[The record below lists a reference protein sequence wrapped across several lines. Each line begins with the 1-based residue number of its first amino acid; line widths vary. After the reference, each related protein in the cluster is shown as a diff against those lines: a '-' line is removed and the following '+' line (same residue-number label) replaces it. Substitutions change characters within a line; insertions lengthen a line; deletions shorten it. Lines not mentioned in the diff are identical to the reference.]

1 MTLVSQAAT
10 ISGWMV
16 LAAAALVLVRLLRG
30 PGISDRAVALDML
43 AVLTVAFAGLRALAT
58 GVQAYLDISVILALT
73 SFLGTLAFARF
84 CLHRAKDRER
94 ERSAVHIEEQS
105 PDNETKLGNA
115 S

>member
-10 ISGWMV
+10 FSGWMV

-58 GVQAYLDISVILALT
+58 GIHAYLDISVILALT

-84 CLHRAKDRER
+84 SLHRARDRER
-94 ERSAVHIEEQS
+94 ESSAGHIAEQS
-105 PDNETKLGNA
+105 VDSETKPGTT